1 MQYVKIMVI
10 DWTTPNIRNRILY
23 SRTIKIFKNID
34 NTIELRFVNQDQK
47 LVRIDQYVPKF
58 YMVDQENQEVV
69 LCKLGSVLDDGST
82 NTNKGIA
89 RISIPASDLVSLA
102 AGFYTFSVKLLAADD
117 VTDETIVYV
126 ADNYDASGE
135 LQLLRGSYPDVDV
148 VATDTIDEYDFG
160 QL

>member
-1 MQYVKIMVI
+1 
-10 DWTTPNIRNRILY
+10 
-23 SRTIKIFKNID
+23 
-34 NTIELRFVNQDQK
+34 
-47 LVRIDQYVPKF
+47 VPKF